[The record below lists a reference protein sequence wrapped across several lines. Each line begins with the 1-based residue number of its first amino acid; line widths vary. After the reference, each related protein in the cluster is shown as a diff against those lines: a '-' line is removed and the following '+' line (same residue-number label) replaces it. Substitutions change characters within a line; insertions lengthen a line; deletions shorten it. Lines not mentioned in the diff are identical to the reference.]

1 MTQMTPFRTT
11 RRVRREID
19 DVLMEWGGYV
29 RTYAVAQGGL
39 QRLVADARGLADLK
53 LTRAPGEHSDPCYA
67 NLAAED
73 ALGVRMIS
81 TLDNLIRQYP
91 LLWRRM
97 LSTLYVEGLSLHSA
111 AQRVKLSERDSKGML
126 AGIKRQAEI
135 DWQHVLEMQRR
146 IR

>member
-39 QRLVADARGLADLK
+39 QRLVADACGLADLK
-53 LTRAPGEHSDPCYA
+53 LTRSPGEHSDPCYA

-73 ALGVRMIS
+73 ALGVRLIS
-81 TLDNLIRQYP
+81 TLDNLICQYP

-126 AGIKRQAEI
+126 AGIKRQAEM

-146 IR
+146 AR